1 MSDIVSVQADA
12 SAKYR
17 AEREPK
23 ALLSRLS
30 EIISLADSEK
40 EALSFLPP
48 TAYREAIEKRRLVG
62 MFNISNGETKLVGYV
77 LFSGVYP
84 NAKIQQIVVNNNHRR
99 GRVATSLLNEVISQL
114 EVEGYLTVTAA
125 VASDLRGAQAFYERN
140 GFVAKR
146 SREGGKA
153 RKRQIILR
161 ARDLQTPSLFSLLEP
176 TRAVSKGMEDLGL
189 RHRGAGQAPLYAI
202 DLNVLFDITKQPP
215 RPRAPFAEK
224 LITAALSH
232 KVRLVIAPEFIAE
245 LKRKCEDP
253 DVDPILRLALQLPRL
268 PVVDAENA
276 DRIAKRLHQLIF
288 EEPGLASAGTPQ
300 AQSDARHLAE
310 AALAS
315 AAAYVTSDG
324 SILDVRREI
333 LQEIGVDVCSLEE
346 FAELLPGEL
355 SSGIPTNVKKT
366 DVSMRDVSA
375 ELLRKHLLG
384 RELEPELL
392 SEFAPTVADPSR
404 WSGRAVFEGDDIV
417 AVGVYIYPPYIH
429 TPTRILV
436 HVRPDHVAAN
446 RFADHLLDEGVRRAS
461 TAGPITIE
469 LPWVPGQTT
478 VRQLAML
485 RGFVPNEDR
494 GVLIKGAIG
503 RPVTRSSWDKLSRQL
518 RRTTALHL
526 PEDPPIL
533 QSARTGVSVSNP
545 EGEKFSIPLEVL
557 EDALGPTL
565 VLLPGRDGVIVPIT
579 RGFADDLLNTGDQMP
594 LFGEPIAAFLSQRTY
609 FNTPRAARLMRP
621 RTPILF
627 YESKRSGGRG
637 NIIAAA
643 RIVDSMVLMKNQVPK
658 DLYTSA
664 VVEDLSTL
672 TKASDILVTTFDNL
686 LRFPQQVSLE
696 QLRAMKAIG
705 RSNLQT
711 ATALSSTLLC
721 EIVEMGWE

>member
-1 MSDIVSVQADA
+1 MSDTDSPQADA
-12 SAKYR
+12 SAVYR

-23 ALLSRLS
+23 ALLSSLS

-40 EALSFLPP
+40 EALSFLPH
-48 TAYREAIEKRRLVG
+48 TAYKGAIEKRRLVG
-62 MFNISNGETKLVGYV
+62 MFSISGGETKLVGYV

-84 NAKIQQIVVNNNHRR
+84 NAKIQQIVVDKSHRR
-99 GRVATSLLNEVISQL
+99 GRVATSLLNEVVSQL
-114 EVEGYLTVTAA
+114 EVQGYLTLTAA

-146 SREGGKA
+146 WREGGKA

-176 TRAVSKGMEDLGL
+176 TRAVSKGLENLGL

-202 DLNVLFDITKQPP
+202 DLNVLFDLTKQPP

-245 LKRKCEDP
+245 LKRKSEGT

-268 PVVDAENA
+268 PVVNSEDTG
-276 DRIAKRLHQLIF
+276 RIAKRLHRLIF
-288 EEPGLASAGTPQ
+288 EEPGLGSAGTPQ

-315 AAAYVTSDG
+315 ATAYVTSDG
-324 SILDVRREI
+324 GILDVRREV

-355 SSGIPTNVKKT
+355 SSRSATYVKEVGVTVK
-366 DVSMRDVSA
+366 DVAV
-375 ELLRKHLLG
+375 EVLRRHLLD
-384 RELEPELL
+384 RELEAQLL
-392 SEFAPTVADPSR
+392 SEFASMVVDPSR
-404 WSGRAVFEGDDIV
+404 WSGRAVFEGDDVV
-417 AVGVYIYPPYIH
+417 AVGIYVSPLYIH

-436 HVRPDHVAAN
+436 HVRPDHVAAH

-461 TAGPITIE
+461 AAGPITIE

-478 VRQLAML
+478 VQQLAML
-485 RGFVPNEDR
+485 RGFVPNKDR

-503 RPVTRSSWDKLSRQL
+503 RPVTPNSWDKFSRQL

-526 PEDPPIL
+526 PEEPPSL
-533 QSARTGVSVSNP
+533 QSARSGISVSNP

-579 RGFADDLLNTGDQMP
+579 QRFADDLLNTGNQMP
-594 LFGEPIAAFLSQRTY
+594 LFGEPIAALLSQRTY
-609 FNTPRAARLMRP
+609 FNTPRAAKLMRP

-637 NIIAAA
+637 NIVAAA
-643 RIVDSMVLMKNQVPK
+643 RIVDSMVMMKDQVPK

-664 VVEDLSTL
+664 VVEDVSTL
-672 TKASDILVTTFDNL
+672 TKVPDILVTTFDNL
-686 LRFPQQVSLE
+686 LQFP
-696 QLRAMKAIG
+696 R
-705 RSNLQT
+705 
-711 ATALSSTLLC
+711 
-721 EIVEMGWE
+721 